1 MTNPHEHLTVRV
13 SMAIAFMA
21 ASWACGLVTGYG
33 LFLLK
38 RMLGL

>member
-1 MTNPHEHLTVRV
+1 MTNPHERHTV
-13 SMAIAFMA
+13 STPMAIAFMA
-21 ASWACGLVTGYG
+21 ASWGCGLVTGYG